1 MGGVAGTSNYRRAL
15 EFHLRI
21 GDTPP
26 LAPCRPDAETLALRL
41 RLVREEAAEALH
53 ALEALAAEPGGD
65 PVERQAA
72 AAHELADLLYVV
84 YGTFVALG
92 VDADEVFA
100 EIHAANLRKVGAP
113 RRADGKQL
121 RPDGWRPA
129 DVAGVLRRQ
138 DRDESQGRAIEEL

>member
-1 MGGVAGTSNYRRAL
+1 MGGVGGPSNYRRAL

-26 LAPCRPDAETLALRL
+26 PAPRLPDADTLALRL
-41 RLVREEAAEALH
+41 RLLREEAAEAQH
-53 ALEALAAEPGGD
+53 ALEALAAAADDD

-100 EIHAANLRKVGAP
+100 EVHAANLRKAGAP

-138 DRDESQGRAIEEL
+138 DRDASQGRVIEEL

>member
-1 MGGVAGTSNYRRAL
+1 MSAAPPSNYRRAL
-15 EFHLRI
+15 AFHLAI

-26 LAPCRPDAETLALRL
+26 AAPRRPDDATLALRL
-41 RLVREEAAEALH
+41 RLLREEGAEAV
-53 ALEALAAEPGGD
+53 EALAALAQAGGD
-65 PVERQAA
+65 AAGAQAA

-92 VDADEVFA
+92 IDADEVFA
-100 EIHAANLRKVGAP
+100 EVHAANLRKAGAP

-129 DVAGVLRRQ
+129 DVASVLERQRR
-138 DRDESQGRAIEEL
+138 SAPQGRAIAER